1 MGQPDF
7 NILYEAI
14 LQVKEDTGKIM
25 ATQTSQAEGLDST
38 NKWLKDLNDKHDN
51 LKNDFSSHKFKLLT
65 IGSFLG
71 LLCGVVGTFLTKFFG
86 GH

>member
-25 ATQTSQAEGLDST
+25 STQKSQADNLNST
-38 NKWLKDLNDKHDN
+38 TKWLKELNDKHEN
-51 LKNDFSSHKFKLLT
+51 LRNDFGNHKFKLLT

-71 LLCGVVGTFLTKFFG
+71 LLCGVIGTYLTKFFG